1 MWVKERTILA
11 PVRNFLKM
19 AFWRC
24 HFISFSLPM
33 TRNLIGMRWRRN
45 CQNRLNWRL
54 GLQHF
59 ELHISSVGI
68 FKLCC
73 FVCACRDIPGV
84 PSLRLLIFKK
94 HFKFFKLSCDIFGE
108 INTFILFLE
117 LLFNTFHS
125 LPSKPL
131 LLEPLCRIKVLSE
144 PKYFFI
150 CVLWELRIG
159 EWLSIYVRPSYVRL
173 IQELAYHDQLRSSLP
188 N

>member
-1 MWVKERTILA
+1 MALENYLPQLTSRNNFLCRCCCRCRCAWEILSARIRRFCYQFMWVKERTILA
-11 PVRNFLKM
+11 PVLNFLKM

-45 CQNRLNWRL
+45 CQNRLNWKL

-94 HFKFFKLSCDIFGE
+94 HFFKLSCDIFGE

-125 LPSKPL
+125 LPSKQ
-131 LLEPLCRIKVLSE
+131 
-144 PKYFFI
+144 F
-150 CVLWELRIG
+150 
-159 EWLSIYVRPSYVRL
+159 
-173 IQELAYHDQLRSSLP
+173 
-188 N
+188 

>member
-11 PVRNFLKM
+11 PVLNFLKM

-45 CQNRLNWRL
+45 CQNRLNWKL

-94 HFKFFKLSCDIFGE
+94 HFFKLSCDIFGE

-125 LPSKPL
+125 LPSKQ
-131 LLEPLCRIKVLSE
+131 
-144 PKYFFI
+144 F
-150 CVLWELRIG
+150 
-159 EWLSIYVRPSYVRL
+159 
-173 IQELAYHDQLRSSLP
+173 
-188 N
+188 